1 MHHPASPAGKKALV
15 LNDADEITRLHRVME
30 DALWHLDHG
39 YPVGAIATLRGED
52 RSGGIRFTV
61 PLMNRRVHR

>member
-1 MHHPASPAGKKALV
+1 V
-15 LNDADEITRLHRVME
+15 LNDADEIIRLHRIME

-52 RSGGIRFTV
+52 WSGTVRLTV
-61 PLMNRRVHR
+61 PLMNRGIHR

>member
-1 MHHPASPAGKKALV
+1 M

-52 RSGGIRFTV
+52 RSGAIRFTV